1 MIVGVD
7 ARSLI
12 AQKTGFGYFLQNT
25 MDGILR
31 IDHENEYI
39 LFTDRDIVYN
49 SDSLNVHVF
58 RYQDGP
64 LLRKTFFYRWGLA
77 KQIRKAGIKLDV
89 FWGTTHFMPHFLG
102 ADVLKVLTIHDFTP
116 YKFPASTTRFNRV
129 VTRLLFP
136 GSVKDSDILVSISKS
151 TEMDIES
158 FAAKGALGKKKV
170 VVYEGGTAAYSDE
183 IRKSTATER
192 ISNLDCH
199 PFVLFTGTIE
209 PRKNIRTLIEA
220 APLLRDTATVVLCGK
235 FGWETD
241 EVRELL
247 MTTDNLIYL
256 GYVSQGERDWLMS
269 HAVCQ
274 IQPSLYE
281 GFGLPVVECLQNGG
295 ICVVA
300 DNSSLREII
309 ELDSLRFRTGDA
321 TDLAEKVK
329 GLVNNADILEE
340 ASVYCSNRALD
351 FSWDKTAKEYIDLFN
366 FNHLKRIELK

>member
-1 MIVGVD
+1 MIIGVD
-7 ARSLI
+7 ARTLI

-25 MDGILR
+25 MDAILR

-39 LFTDRDIVYN
+39 LFTDRDIVFN
-49 SDSLNVHVF
+49 SDALNVHVF

-89 FWGTTHFMPHFLG
+89 FWGTTHFMPHSLG
-102 ADVLKVLTIHDFTP
+102 TDVLKVLTIHDFTP
-116 YKFPASTTRFNRV
+116 YKFPAATTRFNRI
-129 VTRLLFP
+129 VTRSLFP
-136 GSVKDSDILVSISKS
+136 GSVKDSDVLVSISKS
-151 TEMDIES
+151 TEMDIDL
-158 FAAKGALGKKKV
+158 FAAKEAFGKKKV
-170 VVYEGGTAAYSDE
+170 VVYEGGTATCSDE
-183 IRKSTATER
+183 ARKSYATAR
-192 ISNLDCH
+192 IRDLDSR

-209 PRKNIRTLIEA
+209 PRKSIRTLIEA
-220 APLLRDTATVVLCGK
+220 APLLKDTASIVLCGK

-247 MTTDNLIYL
+247 KATDNLSYL
-256 GYVSQGERDWLMS
+256 GYVTQGERDWLMS

-300 DNSSLREII
+300 DNSSLHEIV

-321 TDLAEKVK
+321 ADLAEKVR
-329 GLVNNADILEE
+329 GLVNNIDIVEE
-340 ASVYCSNRALD
+340 AKAYCSNRALD
-351 FSWDKTAKEYIDLFN
+351 FSWDKTAKEYLDLFKCKCFKAN
-366 FNHLKRIELK
+366 